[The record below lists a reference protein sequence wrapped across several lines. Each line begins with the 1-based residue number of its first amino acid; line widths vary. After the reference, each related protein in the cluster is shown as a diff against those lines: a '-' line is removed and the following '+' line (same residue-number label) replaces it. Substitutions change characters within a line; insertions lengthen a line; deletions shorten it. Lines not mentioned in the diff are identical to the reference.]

1 SIARAILK
9 DAPIVLLDEATAS
22 LDADNELEIRKA
34 IKKLTLNKTVIVI
47 AHRLNT
53 IKDADQIIVLNEGH
67 IEEKGSHRELIN
79 NKKRYYNM
87 YNEMERA
94 KNWAI

>member
-1 SIARAILK
+1 M
-9 DAPIVLLDEATAS
+9 LDEATAS

>member
-1 SIARAILK
+1 M
-9 DAPIVLLDEATAS
+9 LDEATAS
-22 LDADNELEIRKA
+22 LDADNELEIIKG